1 VVARL
6 TALRRARAGAVT
18 LEVDGRPW
26 RTVPDDVVV
35 RCGLHAGLTLDRPRL
50 RLLRTELR
58 RAEGLATAG
67 RALAQ
72 RPLSRRQVS
81 ERLRRH
87 GVAPP
92 AERETLGTLAAA
104 GLVDDTRLAN
114 ARAAALAD
122 RGWGDLAIAA
132 RLQCDGLEEADVL
145 GALAGLPPE
154 AGRAAA
160 LVAGPSDR
168 RKAWSSLARRGFSPD
183 AIEDALGSLDAEHPP
198 GLG

>member
-1 VVARL
+1 
-6 TALRRARAGAVT
+6 VT
-18 LEVDGRPW
+18 LEVDGQPW

-35 RCGLHAGLTLDRPRL
+35 RCSLHAGLILDRPRL

-81 ERLRRH
+81 ERLRRR

-92 AERETLGTLAAA
+92 VERETLGTLVAA

-122 RGWGDLAIAA
+122 RGWGDLVIAA
-132 RLQCDGLEEADVL
+132 RLQHDGLEETDVQV
-145 GALAGLPPE
+145 ALAALPPE

-160 LVAGPSDR
+160 LAAESSDR
-168 RKAWSSLARRGFSPD
+168 RKAWSRLARRGFSPD
-183 AIEDALGSLDAEHPP
+183 AIEDALGSLDADDQP

>member
-1 VVARL
+1 M
-6 TALRRARAGAVT
+6 
-18 LEVDGRPW
+18 
-26 RTVPDDVVV
+26 

-50 RLLRTELR
+50 RLLRSELR

-72 RPLSRRQVS
+72 RPLSSRQVS
-81 ERLRRH
+81 ERLRRR

-92 AERETLGTLAAA
+92 VARETLGTLAAA

-114 ARAAALAD
+114 ARAVVLAD

-132 RLQCDGLEEADVL
+132 RLQRDGLQEADVHV
-145 GALAGLPPE
+145 ALAALPPE

-160 LVAGPSDR
+160 LAAEFSDR
-168 RKAWSSLARRGFSPD
+168 RKAWSRLARRGFSPD
-183 AIEDALGSLDAEHPP
+183 AIEDALGALDAEDRL